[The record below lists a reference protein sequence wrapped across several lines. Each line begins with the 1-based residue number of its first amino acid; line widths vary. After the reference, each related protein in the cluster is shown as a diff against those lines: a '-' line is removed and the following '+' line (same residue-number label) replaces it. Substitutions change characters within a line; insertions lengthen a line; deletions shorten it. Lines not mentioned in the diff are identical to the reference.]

1 MVEGNK
7 MKQLILTITKYFQII
22 KKQKPY
28 KVKEFLGVKNWG
40 SE

>member
-1 MVEGNK
+1 
-7 MKQLILTITKYFQII
+7 MKQLILTITKYFQIT

-28 KVKEFLGVKNWG
+28 KVKQSLGVRNWG

>member
-1 MVEGNK
+1 MVAGNQ
-7 MKQLILTITKYFQII
+7 MKQLILTITKYFQIT

-28 KVKEFLGVKNWG
+28 KIKEFLGVKNWG

>member
-1 MVEGNK
+1 MVASNK
-7 MKQLILTITKYFQII
+7 MKHLILTITKYFQIA

-28 KVKEFLGVKNWG
+28 KVKEFLSVRNWG

>member
-1 MVEGNK
+1 MVASDQ
-7 MKQLILTITKYFQII
+7 MKQLILTITKYFQIT

-28 KVKEFLGVKNWG
+28 KVKEFSGVRNWG